1 MPVNAPPAAAPA
13 GPRRTGIARL
23 AGVFGA
29 AGSERRVLA
38 TGGAWNLAVFAAGA
52 VAAFALRPFVVAHLG
67 DALFGAWSVV
77 ASLTGYLGF
86 ADLGVRPAVVHHI
99 ARHDARGAI
108 DEVNATVN
116 TAFLVFALC
125 GVAVLALGVA
135 AAPLLPR
142 LLPTLPADTVPA
154 ARLAM
159 VLCAL
164 DVALALPLNAFSA
177 VLVGKQRFAA
187 LSKTNLVVLVA
198 KTAAVVAVL
207 SAGLGIVALAVINLA
222 GSVLEMGVKSALAFR
237 AEPRLVFRPSLARKD
252 RAKELLA
259 YGLMAVLV
267 SLSLLLVWQTDALVV
282 GALVSVQAVTWFS
295 NGASLPAYAR
305 QAALAAGRVLEPAA
319 GSLMGRADD
328 AGVRRLLATGSSTML
343 RLVLPALAYL
353 VAVGDGFLARW
364 LGASFRPVST
374 DVLTILAI
382 GVAAPIGSYPFTA
395 VMYGTNRMRPLAVVS
410 LIEGCANLALSLALA
425 RPWGVV
431 GVAIGT
437 AVPAVVVHLLV
448 LPRVVGRAY
457 GIRATP
463 FLLRTWAAP
472 LAAAAVTVVL
482 LRAAT
487 PAAGTP
493 SWSVLAALALLALAA
508 FHGVHALVARVVP
521 APTPAAA

>member
-1 MPVNAPPAAAPA
+1 MPSSAPPAAAPA
-13 GPRRTGIARL
+13 GLRRSAMARL
-23 AGVFGA
+23 ARVFGT

-38 TGGAWNLAVFAAGA
+38 TGGAWNLLVFAAGA

-86 ADLGVRPAVVHHI
+86 ADLGVRPAVVHYI
-99 ARHDARGAI
+99 ARHDAQGSI
-108 DEVNATVN
+108 GEVNATVN
-116 TAFLVFALC
+116 TAFVVFAAC
-125 GVAVLALGVA
+125 GAVVLLLGAA
-135 AAPLLPR
+135 AAPLLPV
-142 LLPTLPADTVPA
+142 LFPTLPADAVPA
-154 ARLAM
+154 ARTAM

-187 LSKTNLVVLVA
+187 LSKTNLVVLVV
-198 KTAAVVAVL
+198 KTAAVVAAL
-207 SAGLGIVALAVINLA
+207 SAGMGIVALAVINLA

-259 YGLMAVLV
+259 YGLLAVLV
-267 SLSLLLVWQTDALVV
+267 SLSLLLVWQTDAVV
-282 GALVSVQAVTWFS
+282 IGALISVQAVTWFS
-295 NGASLPAYAR
+295 NGAALPAYAR
-305 QAALAAGRVLEPAA
+305 QAALAAGRVLEPASGA
-319 GSLMGRADD
+319 LLGRGDD

-343 RLVLPALAYL
+343 RLVLPALAFL

-364 LGASFRPVST
+364 LGASHRPVSSE
-374 DVLTILAI
+374 VLTILAI

-410 LIEGCANLALSLALA
+410 LLEGGANLALTLALA
-425 RPWGVV
+425 NPLGVV

-448 LPRVVGRAY
+448 LPRVVGKAY
-457 GIRATP
+457 GIRAAP

-472 LAAAAVTVVL
+472 LAAAAATVVV
-482 LRAAT
+482 LRFAA

-493 SWSVLAALALLALAA
+493 SWGALALLAGAALAV
-508 FHGVHALVARVVP
+508 FHGLHALLARVVP
-521 APTPAAA
+521 APVPA